1 MTARNCCEA
10 AASPVPPPPADAT
23 RWGRIPSTAAG
34 GATPIVCPDDVRTTD
49 RGAAGP
55 VFSSHEPTVLVGRG
69 QICNRREAIVR
80 AVLWP
85 VFIVVFF
92 RILLSAPRLL
102 YLPADPCVH
111 LPAWPAS

>member
-1 MTARNCCEA
+1 MTARNCCTA
-10 AASPVPPPPADAT
+10 AASPVPPPPSGAT

-69 QICNRREAIVR
+69 QICNRREANVR
-80 AVLWP
+80 AAWLP
-85 VFIVVFF
+85 ALIVVFF
-92 RILLSAPRLL
+92 RIVLSASRLLS
-102 YLPADPCVH
+102 LPTDQCVN